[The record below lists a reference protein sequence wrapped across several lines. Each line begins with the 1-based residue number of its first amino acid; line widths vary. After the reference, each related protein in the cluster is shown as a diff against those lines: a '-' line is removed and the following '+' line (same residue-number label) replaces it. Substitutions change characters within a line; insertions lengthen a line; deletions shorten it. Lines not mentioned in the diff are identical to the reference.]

1 MPRPKDGY
9 KNSAGISIPGTS
21 DITGRF
27 MNRERLL
34 YWAFSRGKQGHAKL
48 YDNAALDIGTAVH
61 AMAELDLKEQPQ
73 ADIDFYL
80 TATLR
85 DSEDQ
90 VKAKAAFSSFRQWRE
105 AFHVRA
111 EVQEVSLVSE
121 KLQFGGTL
129 DTVATIRNGLGLID
143 FKTTKSGE
151 VYEDHVL
158 QLAAYGI
165 LWDETHPE
173 APLTSG
179 YHLIML
185 PKDGSKPIHREFT
198 HDALHP
204 FRQKFWCYRKALEF
218 DRICND
224 PKVLQGIAVA
234 PSITPETQTAAKKPK
249 AERAAKPKVVTASN
263 AHLLSMGELLRSYGH
278 VRDGASA

>member
-1 MPRPKDGY
+1 MPRPANGY
-9 KNSAGISIPGTS
+9 TNAAGLPIPGTS
-21 DITGRF
+21 DITKRF

-48 YDNAALDIGTAVH
+48 YDDSALDIGTAVH
-61 AMAELDLKEQPQ
+61 AMAELDLKGEPQ
-73 ADIDFYL
+73 RDIDFYL
-80 TATLR
+80 TTTLR
-85 DSEDQ
+85 DPEQ
-90 VKAKAAFSSFRQWRE
+90 QAKGKAAFGAFRAWRDE
-105 AFHVRA
+105 FHVRA
-111 EVQEVSLVSE
+111 HIQEVSLVSE

-129 DTVATIRNGLGLID
+129 DTIAAIRNGLGLID
-143 FKTTKSGE
+143 FKTTNSGE

-165 LWDETHPE
+165 LWEETHPE

-204 FRQKFWCYRKALEF
+204 FRQKFWCYRKAFEL
-218 DRICND
+218 DAVCND
-224 PKVLQGIAVA
+224 PKVLKGIAVA
-234 PSITPETQTAAKKPK
+234 PSTVPDDAPPKRKARASKPSPQPTTTCAHRSM
-249 AERAAKPKVVTASN
+249 AEI
-263 AHLLSMGELLRSYGH
+263 LRSYGH
-278 VRDGASA
+278 VREGARV